1 MQLGW
6 LYEDWRWNYD
16 IFCIQIILVGVGQME
31 VGGLMRTGKRA
42 MEPPELLLVAPS
54 LTRGSYVIVGIV
66 V

>member
-1 MQLGW
+1 M
-6 LYEDWRWNYD
+6 
-16 IFCIQIILVGVGQME
+16 ILVGVGQME

-54 LTRGSYVIVGIV
+54 LTPGRHVIVGSV